1 MRRLIS
7 IVSALKINEVLSLDF
22 LAYQP
27 KYFIFIFLI
36 MIQYLVVLREWLYT
50 QTHPSYQPRRERVKD
65 VTYLQLYIT
74 KGDKKKMTFVK
85 ASDHLLN
92 SRCHTW
98 LHRKPFNIKNRK

>member
-74 KGDKKKMTFVK
+74 RGVK
-85 ASDHLLN
+85 
-92 SRCHTW
+92 
-98 LHRKPFNIKNRK
+98 RK